1 MGARHR
7 LPRIHPRG
15 LLLQLYDYIRG
26 HDQLLIQ
33 AGDELPLIVASY
45 PRGRTWF
52 ATSLQSALCSI
63 FRSLPS
69 GQREGYRDV
78 LDRVPSLVVAELR
91 RVNACGCLGHH
102 HPPGTES
109 RLARRLSADT
119 GLRVGEIDLAIPSI
133 RSWQPLPLAALAAA
147 VAASEHSPRGETN
160 AELEYRRF
168 HTAVLAVFLHEL
180 EHLAFPDRPEQAVRR
195 RSDEFYGSAMRDYV
209 REEYGVAF
217 GI

>member
-1 MGARHR
+1 MGARRR
-7 LPRIHPRG
+7 LLRVHPRG
-15 LLLQLYDYIRG
+15 LLRQLYDYLRG

-33 AGDELPLIVASY
+33 AGQELPLVVASY
-45 PRGRTWF
+45 PKGRTWF

-63 FRSLPS
+63 FRSLPA
-69 GQREGYRDV
+69 GQRAAYRDV

-91 RVNACGCLGHH
+91 RANACHCLGHH
-102 HPPGTES
+102 HSPGTES

-119 GLRVGEIDLAIPSI
+119 GLRVGEIDLAIQSI
-133 RSWQPLPLAALAAA
+133 RAWQPLPLAALAAA
-147 VAASEHSPRGETN
+147 VAASEHSPRAETS

-168 HTAVLAVFLHEL
+168 HTALLAVFLHEL

-195 RSDEFYGSAMRDYV
+195 RSDEFYGAVMREYV
-209 REEYGVAF
+209 REEYGVAY